1 MLENSSCSL
10 QSSSQGIL
18 SNIFQETKIMRKIV
32 FDVETSNIFS
42 DVGSNDPID
51 LSISVVG
58 IYEYQNDGYSTF
70 LEEEFDKLW
79 PIIENADVLITF
91 NGDHFDIPL
100 LNKYYPGD
108 LLKIKS
114 IDLLKEMQKSAGRRM
129 KLDQIAKGTLGVN
142 KSGHGLDAIKWW
154 RNGEIEKVKKY
165 CLDDVHITK
174 DLYEYALK
182 EGKLFFKEG
191 PNLNEVKL
199 DTSDWGILSPS
210 STLNYT
216 LPF

>member
-1 MLENSSCSL
+1 
-10 QSSSQGIL
+10 
-18 SNIFQETKIMRKIV
+18 MRKVV
-32 FDVETSNIFS
+32 FDIETSNIFQ
-42 DVGSNDPID
+42 DVGSNNPAD

-58 IYEYQNDGYSTF
+58 IYEYENNKYSTF
-70 LEEEFDKLW
+70 LVEEFNKLW
-79 PIIENADVLITF
+79 AIIENTDQFITF

-108 LLKIKS
+108 LFRIKS
-114 IDLLKEMQKSAGRRM
+114 VDLLKEMQKSAGRRM
-129 KLDQIAKGTLGVN
+129 KLDQVAEGTLGIN

-154 RNGEIEKVKKY
+154 RDGEIEKVKKY

-182 EGKLFFKEG
+182 EGRLIFKEG
-191 PNLNEVKL
+191 PDLNEVKL
-199 DTSDWGILSPS
+199 DISDWETLPQSPA
-210 STLNYT
+210 LNYT